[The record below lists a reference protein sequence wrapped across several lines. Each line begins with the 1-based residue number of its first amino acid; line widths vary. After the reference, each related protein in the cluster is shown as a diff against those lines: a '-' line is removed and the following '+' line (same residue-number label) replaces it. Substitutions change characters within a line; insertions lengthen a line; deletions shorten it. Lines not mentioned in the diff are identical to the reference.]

1 MSVIEDGAQD
11 HTGPGD
17 QVSDEADQER
27 AVREKAAR
35 AKAARDR
42 HERARVRTPSL
53 VEEPARVGSQVFGGP
68 VGRFATIGRRGWPFV
83 AALLSAAASVMVAL
97 SVLQKSHCV
106 KVGWGSPGSLWR
118 ACYSDIPIGV
128 GGSGGP
134 WAAGGPGQSQPVLT
148 AVLTWFAQKV
158 VPGGGS
164 LEEQQ
169 MLFAVGAVIVVLCI
183 ALTVTATAATLRDT
197 PWLAAHVALSPVLIT
212 ASMVSFDVFGVALA
226 ALGLWAWS
234 RHHPLLAGTLLGAA
248 VMART
253 YPLVFI
259 AVLVMLCLRDGRRHD
274 LARLV
279 AGALGVIAIC
289 IGLAVAVGGEPF
301 APYAAWNNAGP
312 GYGSV
317 WLLLQTA
324 GIAIPAHPLTVIAVA
339 GWVIALLIGVVA
351 LRVRPDAAFA
361 PLALMLL
368 VIVLLTGKAMSVQTC
383 LWILP
388 LLALSAVRWR
398 DHLIWA
404 GVEIVYFIMVWMY
417 IAAQSNA
424 AKGLPAAA
432 YAVFS
437 LARSLAYV
445 GIAWAAWDSSAA
457 ARTAIGGDPVHRPVP
472 VRPAAVVALAVGD

>member
-1 MSVIEDGAQD
+1 MSVIEDGAPDQA
-11 HTGPGD
+11 GPGG

-27 AVREKAAR
+27 AVRD
-35 AKAARDR
+35 KAARDR
-42 HERARVRTPSL
+42 RERARVRTPSL
-53 VEEPARVGSQVFGGP
+53 VEGPAIVGSQVFGGP
-68 VGRFATIGRRGWPFV
+68 VGRLATIGRRGWPFV

-118 ACYSDIPIGV
+118 ACYSDIPIG
-128 GGSGGP
+128 GGAAGGP
-134 WAAGGPGQSQPVLT
+134 WATGGPGQSQPVLT
-148 AVLTWFAQKV
+148 AVLTWFAQKI
-158 VPGGGS
+158 VPGGTS
-164 LEEQQ
+164 LEQQQ
-169 MLFAVGAVIVVLCI
+169 MLFAVGAVIVVVCI

-226 ALGLWAWS
+226 AVGLWAWA
-234 RHHPLLAGTLLGAA
+234 RHRPLLAGALLGAA
-248 VMART
+248 VMARS
-253 YPLVFI
+253 YPLVFV
-259 AVLVMLCLRDGRRHD
+259 AVLIMLCLRDGRRHD
-274 LARLV
+274 LTRLI
-279 AGALGVIAIC
+279 AGVLGVCAIS
-289 IGLAVAVGGEPF
+289 IGLAVAVGGQPL
-301 APYAAWNNAGP
+301 APYAAWNDAGP

-324 GIAIPAHPLTVIAVA
+324 GLAIPAHPLTVIAVA
-339 GWVIALLIGVVA
+339 GWVLALLVGFIA

-361 PLALMLL
+361 PLALTLL
-368 VIVLLTGKAMSVQTC
+368 VIVLLTGKAISVQAC
-383 LWILP
+383 LWVLP

-417 IAAQSNA
+417 VAAPSNP

-432 YAVFS
+432 FAVFS
-437 LARSLAYV
+437 LARSLAYI
-445 GIAWAAWDSSAA
+445 GIAWAAWDSSAS

-472 VRPAAVVALAVGD
+472 VRSATVVALPVND